1 MMNEVT
7 IMTALTHGELTDQT
21 CQKMTLAKQYLDEHC
36 SLDQGSHTQVTHY
49 LVYYNHLMAFFAD
62 GSHCGLKQPKQFV
75 ALCGHR
81 DDPTA
86 ILLKKKDE
94 LHIELSFN
102 RRGDT
107 GQIDIAHIDD
117 IQMETQL
124 SAVESNKEATQLKR
138 LWISFLTGIEYSIV
152 RDRQSKTYTAKDGS
166 EYLL

>member
-1 MMNEVT
+1 
-7 IMTALTHGELTDQT
+7 MTALTHGELIDET

-36 SLDQGSHTQVTHY
+36 PLDQGSHTQVTHY

-62 GSHCGLKQPKQFV
+62 GSHCGLKCPKQFV

-86 ILLKKKDE
+86 ILLKKQDE

-102 RRGDT
+102 RRGNA
-107 GQIDIAHIDD
+107 GQTDIAHIDD

-124 SAVESNKEATQLKR
+124 SAVESRNEATQLKR

-152 RDRQSKTYTAKDGS
+152 KDGRSKAYTAKDGT
-166 EYLL
+166 EYML

>member
-1 MMNEVT
+1 MNEVT
-7 IMTALTHGELTDQT
+7 IMTALTRSEITDQT

-36 SLDQGSHTQVTHY
+36 PLDQGSHTQVTHY

-62 GSHCGLKQPKQFV
+62 GSHCGLQQPKQFV

-86 ILLKKKDE
+86 ILLKKKDD
-94 LHIELSFN
+94 LHIEITFN

-107 GQIDIAHIDD
+107 GQIDMANIDD

-124 SAVESNKEATQLKR
+124 STVDNKSGGTELKR

-152 RDRQSKTYTAKDGS
+152 RNGQSKAYTAKDGS
-166 EYLL
+166 EYVL